1 MATKDVLKSILTNNG
16 EASVIMS
23 GVYLKLMWFV
33 VSWDIQEHNLLRK
46 EHGLE
51 RDLVSDQLLF
61 VTLF

>member
-51 RDLVSDQLLF
+51 RDLVSD
-61 VTLF
+61 